1 MLRGWCDLRWQDF
14 YQGIIIFCHP
24 TITRLFQKSIWMK
37 LFVLIIFKVRGRY
50 NHGTTMS
57 TAGIIKGTLC
67 VLFFLV
73 NHPTIFEFVGNVK
86 FVHEES
92 LKKHLCKE
100 DKYRIDIEPYKSETK
115 SRVYVYTCFFCQMIH
130 SDPKA
135 FHEHLAW
142 HCLNVPCDICKT

>member
-1 MLRGWCDLRWQDF
+1 MYW
-14 YQGIIIFCHP
+14 
-24 TITRLFQKSIWMK
+24 
-37 LFVLIIFKVRGRY
+37 
-50 NHGTTMS
+50 
-57 TAGIIKGTLC
+57 
-67 VLFFLV
+67 FLV

-115 SRVYVYTCFFCQMIH
+115 SGVYIYTCFFCQMIH

>member
-1 MLRGWCDLRWQDF
+1 M
-14 YQGIIIFCHP
+14 Y
-24 TITRLFQKSIWMK
+24 
-37 LFVLIIFKVRGRY
+37 V
-50 NHGTTMS
+50 
-57 TAGIIKGTLC
+57 
-67 VLFFLV
+67 FLV
-73 NHPTIFEFVGNVK
+73 NHPTIFESLGNVK

-115 SRVYVYTCFFCQMIH
+115 SGVYIYTCFFCQMIH